1 MGGGGRRY
9 AVLAA
14 GRSGQQRAAHQRVA
28 LPLQELQMAQEAPL
42 ALPRALDVQRFA
54 GAREQ
59 EVRDPSLLMH
69 DTSYADG
76 AVAAATGP

>member
-1 MGGGGRRY
+1 MGSSGRRCAAGGGGGRVSSEP
-9 AVLAA
+9 AIHASVCT
-14 GRSGQQRAAHQRVA
+14 
-28 LPLQELQMAQEAPL
+28 LQELEMAQEAPL

-59 EVRDPSLLMH
+59 EVRGPSLLMH

-76 AVAAATGP
+76 AAAAASWP